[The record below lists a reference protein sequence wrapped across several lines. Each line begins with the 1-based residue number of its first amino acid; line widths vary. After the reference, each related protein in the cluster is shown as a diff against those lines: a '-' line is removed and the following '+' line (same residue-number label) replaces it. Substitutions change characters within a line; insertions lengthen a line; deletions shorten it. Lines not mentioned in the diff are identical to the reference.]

1 MGRFHLLKGIAT
13 GGMAEIYIATQRLPD
28 GEDKLVVIKMLRPE
42 LRNNR
47 EYVHL
52 FLNEARIASRLMH
65 PNLVQMYDLGYA
77 DGNYFIAMEYVHGEN
92 AYSIAKAFRKK
103 KKLLPLRHSVRI
115 VRQACL
121 GLQYAHTKTDVAG
134 RPLNIVHC
142 DISPQ
147 NIIVSFD
154 GETKVLDFGVARATS
169 NYEKQESKST
179 VKGKLPYMSPEQVTG
194 KPLDA
199 RTDVYAAGTVL
210 WELVTGRRRYQR
222 MENREIFKDIIEGS
236 APPPNRWNPEIPEQ
250 LDAVILKA
258 LIKNPDARFQT
269 AEQFASTLDEAA
281 RVTGQESTPEDLAA
295 FMRDL
300 FGERIE
306 KAAKIEDAL
315 AQGEIEPH
323 LFSDLGAEGLKPH
336 PAATPEIETH
346 AEATGHELD
355 KAAFR
360 PPSTGRRY
368 CLWLGLGVLALLV
381 ALAATL
387 FFRAQP
393 APETSPGVPSGKC
406 MLSVSSTPAG
416 AKVFLDT
423 SERCA
428 TPCIVQNL
436 DVGSEHE
443 LKIEKPHYRPFSTRF
458 KLDKKFEVK
467 KFDIILKK

>member
-1 MGRFHLLKGIAT
+1 MIRQVGKFHLLKEIAT

-28 GEDKLVVIKMLRPE
+28 GSDKLVVIKMLLPH

-77 DGNYFIAMEYVHGEN
+77 DGNYFIAMEHVHGEN
-92 AYSIAKAFRKK
+92 AHSIARAFRQGKK
-103 KKLLPLRHSVRI
+103 RIPLRHSVRI

-154 GETKVLDFGVARATS
+154 GEAKVLDFGVARATS
-169 NYEKQESKST
+169 NYERQESKNT

-210 WELVTGRRRYQR
+210 WELVTGRRRYRR

-269 AEQFASTLDEAA
+269 AEQFASALDEAT

-306 KAAKIEDAL
+306 K
-315 AQGEIEPH
+315 P
-323 LFSDLGAEGLKPH
+323 
-336 PAATPEIETH
+336 
-346 AEATGHELD
+346 
-355 KAAFR
+355 
-360 PPSTGRRY
+360 
-368 CLWLGLGVLALLV
+368 
-381 ALAATL
+381 
-387 FFRAQP
+387 
-393 APETSPGVPSGKC
+393 
-406 MLSVSSTPAG
+406 
-416 AKVFLDT
+416 
-423 SERCA
+423 
-428 TPCIVQNL
+428 VQ
-436 DVGSEHE
+436 
-443 LKIEKPHYRPFSTRF
+443 
-458 KLDKKFEVK
+458 
-467 KFDIILKK
+467 